1 MAAFFC
7 ICDHCGRIYFRR
19 DIEKNKLGLN
29 FCHICHHKLYN
40 LYTEIV
46 KFIEIDKPEI
56 DIYKNDPVNSIA
68 FMTFEYLSMSLGM
81 DVKSIENAISLFFDN
96 DLISIPSLVNKI
108 YACKG
113 NYSQVGIKREGV

>member
-19 DIEKNKLGLN
+19 DNEKNKLGLN

-40 LYTEIV
+40 LYIEIV
-46 KFIEIDKPEI
+46 KFIDIDKPEI
-56 DIYKNDPVNSIA
+56 DIYKNDSVNSIA

-113 NYSQVGIKREGV
+113 DLSQVGIKREWV

>member
-19 DIEKNKLGLN
+19 DNEKNKLNLN

-40 LYTEIV
+40 LYVEIV
-46 KFIEIDKPEI
+46 KFIDIDKPEI
-56 DIYKNDPVNSIA
+56 DVYKNDPVNSIA

-81 DVKSIENAISLFFDN
+81 DVKSIEKAISLFFDN

-113 NYSQVGIKREGV
+113 NLSQVGIKREGV